1 MPQLGAQLAQALL
14 GARIRLGLGRIGID
28 NQVELARQV
37 VDHGQLFAQ
46 HQLDV
51 GQLQVVGRRGLG
63 QARFDVAHGVVAEIA
78 GQTAAEARQARA
90 QRDLVALLEGG
101 DEVQRVAFV
110 RLDHAAIGDDLGAVA
125 NRAQQRAR
133 MQTDEGIAP
142 EALAAHHRFQQEG
155 VRAAVVRLRQ
165 LQVQR
170 QRRLQVGQRLGDQR
184 DAVVAL
190 VGQRFE
196 FEFGHERSGRFAGRA
211 GSAGR
216 PAFRSTA
223 NAVAPTER

>member
-1 MPQLGAQLAQALL
+1 MPQLGAQLAQALP
-14 GARIRLGLGRIGID
+14 GARIGLGLGRIGID
-28 NQVELARQV
+28 DQVELARQV

-51 GQLQVVGRRGLG
+51 GQLQVIGRRGVG
-63 QARFDVAHGVVAEIA
+63 QARLDVAHGVVAEIA
-78 GQTAAEARQARA
+78 GQAAAEPRQARA

-101 DEVQRVAFV
+101 DEFQRIAVMRF
-110 RLDHAAIGDDLGAVA
+110 DHLAVGDDLGAVA
-125 NRAQQRAR
+125 GGAQQRAR
-133 MQTDEGIAP
+133 MQADEGIAP
-142 EALAAHHRFQQEG
+142 EALAAHHGFQQEG

-170 QRRLQVGQRLGDQR
+170 ERRLQVGQRLGDQR

-211 GSAGR
+211 ESHGR
-216 PAFRSTA
+216 HAFRSTA
-223 NAVAPTER
+223 SAVAPTER

>member
-14 GARIRLGLGRIGID
+14 GARICLGLGRIGID
-28 NQVELARQV
+28 DQVELARQV

-51 GQLQVVGRRGLG
+51 GQLQVVGRCGLD
-63 QARFDVAHGVVAEIA
+63 QARLDVAHGVVAEIA
-78 GQTAAEARQARA
+78 GQAAAEARQARA
-90 QRDLVALLEGG
+90 QRDLVALFEGG

-110 RLDHAAIGDDLGAVA
+110 RLDHAAVSDDLGAVA
-125 NRAQQRAR
+125 GRAQQRAR
-133 MQTDEGIAP
+133 MQADEGIAP

-155 VRAAVVRLRQ
+155 VRAAIVRLRQ

-170 QRRLQVGQRLGDQR
+170 QRRLQIGQRLGDQR

-196 FEFGHERSGRFAGRA
+196 FEFGHERSGRFAGWA

-216 PAFRSTA
+216 HAFRSTA
-223 NAVAPTER
+223 SAVAPTER